1 MTTNLKVDVRA
12 RMQATGAKYTEARR
26 GLLAERAAA
35 AENPGAMERVTVH
48 TTRNGL
54 PLAEAD
60 CEALTKAG
68 RQCRN
73 PFVHGQFW
81 SGGHPE
87 VVLGDGPETRMLAQ
101 RRCRVHVDHA
111 LHAEVVLIMDDVV
124 PSRFSGPFPRPVWQ
138 DPRSLDLIRSATSDR
153 ERTTTLAL
161 YLALTEH
168 GDPDTLAGVARR
180 AGLSDREAEAG
191 MSVLTGLGLVRGGSL
206 VG

>member
-1 MTTNLKVDVRA
+1 MTTNLKADVLA

-26 GLLAERAAA
+26 ALLAERPAA
-35 AENPGAMERVTVH
+35 AESPSAIERVTVH

-54 PLAEAD
+54 PLAKAD

-73 PFVHGQFW
+73 PFIHGQFW

-87 VVLGDGPETRMLAQ
+87 VVLRDGPETRMLAQ
-101 RRCRVHVDHA
+101 RRCCVHVDHTR
-111 LHAEVVLIMDDVV
+111 HTEVVLVMDDVV
-124 PSRFSGPFPRPVWQ
+124 PSRFSGPYPRPVWQ
-138 DPRSLDLIRSATSDR
+138 DPRSLDLIRSATSGR
-153 ERTTTLAL
+153 ERTTSLAL

-168 GDPDTLAGVARR
+168 ADPDTLAGAAHR
-180 AGLSDREAEAG
+180 AGLSDDEAQAG
-191 MSVLTGLGLVRGGSL
+191 MSVLTDLGLMRDGSL

>member
-1 MTTNLKVDVRA
+1 MTTNLKADVRA

-26 GLLAERAAA
+26 AVLTERAAA
-35 AENPGAMERVTVH
+35 LGNTSAMERVTVH

-73 PFVHGQFW
+73 PFVYGQFW

-87 VVLGDGPETRMLAQ
+87 VVLRDSPETRMLAQ
-101 RRCRVHVDHA
+101 RRCHVHVDHT
-111 LHAEVVLIMDDVV
+111 LHADVVLVMDDVV
-124 PSRFSGPFPRPVWQ
+124 PSRFSGPYPRPVWR

-168 GDPDTLAGVARR
+168 HDPDTLAEAAHR
-180 AGLSDREAEAG
+180 AGLSGNEAQAG
-191 MSVLTGLGLVRGGSL
+191 MSVLTRLGLMRDGSL